1 MDPLTPFGAS
11 LLLYLRMK
19 QAVHTETSFD
29 FLAMSPTNREFGKKP
44 DSYLLSIVDFRDKI

>member
-29 FLAMSPTNREFGKKP
+29 FLAMRPTDTEFGEKP
-44 DSYLLSIVDFRDKI
+44 DSYLLSIVEF